1 MNEKHSLLS
10 NIRSKYILKDILILA
25 FRNMKSVLKFLAYN
39 KALLDKLDI
48 NFKDYYDYNTEI
60 KNDGSCLF
68 VGQIFEI
75 FVYFIPLLIYDIMFY
90 AKGTFNNNN
99 LKEGYDKK
107 KKNYV
112 DDMDNY
118 VLISYLSFQIIS
130 HLLLFMLFCRKMN
143 KKVLKRKVRFIIG
156 LIKFFIKIFYYIAF
170 IIKFCFTKKIIQRTL
185 KNEIGFEKEY
195 EPIWFYDFDDALLAF
210 FSLDLLINFI
220 VVCCEYDV
228 SDIYILNKIN
238 GINIYDFKL
247 PNEYD
252 KLNKIGKIAMIFKK
266 ENMKK
271 YFLYGLDDTQK
282 TLINNINQLRRKNNI
297 PELEYNE
304 KQYLPDYIIN
314 KKTEFIFYEKE
325 NIYKFYNDY
334 YLIKYPISE
343 CQKIINDNNITN
355 ILSINILDRINI
367 IRKDDYEYI
376 ALYNNQFNENENNN
390 NNQRENRNINIR
402 NININIPS
410 INNIANTE
418 DRLNENEQSVNLS
431 VTRVNDIDNDGN
443 MIIRNMKINDNPFKK

>member
-25 FRNMKSVLKFLAYN
+25 FRNMKSVLKFVAYN

-60 KNDGSCLF
+60 TNNIYGSPLF
-68 VGQIFEI
+68 VCPICELFI
-75 FVYFIPLLIYDIMFY
+75 YFIPLLIYDITFY

-130 HLLLFMLFCRKMN
+130 HLLLFMLFCRKMI
-143 KKVLKRKVRFIIG
+143 KKVPKRKVRFIIG

-170 IIKFCFTKKIIQRTL
+170 IIKFCFTNKIIERTL
-185 KNEIGFEKEY
+185 IKEIGKNEFGFL
-195 EPIWFYDFDDALLAF
+195 WFYTFDICLLF
-210 FSLDLLINFI
+210 FLSLDLLINFI
-220 VVCCEYDV
+220 IVCYEYDV

-238 GINIYDFKL
+238 GINIYDFEL
-247 PNEYD
+247 QNEYD

-271 YFLYGLDDTQK
+271 YFLYRLDDTQK

-297 PELEYNE
+297 PKLQFNE
-304 KQYLPDYIIN
+304 YLPDYIIN
-314 KKTEFIFYEKE
+314 KKTEFIFHEKE

-443 MIIRNMKINDNPFKK
+443 MIIRNMKINDNHFKK

>member
-25 FRNMKSVLKFLAYN
+25 FRNMKSVLKFVAYN

-68 VGQIFEI
+68 VGQIFDI
-75 FVYFIPLLIYDIMFY
+75 FVYFIPLLIYDITFY

-130 HLLLFMLFCRKMN
+130 HLLLFMLFCRKMS

-170 IIKFCFTKKIIQRTL
+170 IIKFCFTKKII
-185 KNEIGFEKEY
+185 EIIGFKKEY
-195 EPIWFYDFDDALLAF
+195 ESIWFYNFDIALLF
-210 FSLDLLINFI
+210 FLSLDLLNYFCLVIH
-220 VVCCEYDV
+220 EYV
-228 SDIYILNKIN
+228 TIDIYILNKIN
-238 GINIYDFKL
+238 GINICDFEL

-252 KLNKIGKIAMIFKK
+252 KLNKIGEIEMIFKK

-271 YFLYGLDDTQK
+271 YEYKLNDTQK

-297 PELEYNE
+297 PELQYNE
-304 KQYLPDYIIN
+304 YLPDYIIN

>member
-376 ALYNNQFNENENNN
+376 ALYNNQFNENE
-390 NNQRENRNINIR
+390 
-402 NININIPS
+402 
-410 INNIANTE
+410 
-418 DRLNENEQSVNLS
+418 QSVNLS

-443 MIIRNMKINDNPFKK
+443 MIIRNMKINDNHFKK